1 MSSLELPISAVRDLQ
16 ALFVTRYTEVYTQIT
31 MAWTLVTPSSRGIGA
46 ALIRHLLR
54 TTPANIPVIAT
65 ARSDIDGTREKLL
78 SDLDISESQR
88 SRLDVR
94 QCDVLD
100 EASISDLAGYCNKRH
115 NDKSK
120 DKNAHLRL
128 GLMIPGMLIP
138 EKAPDKIEYDGALE
152 TLKLNLLVPMMLVK
166 YFAGMLPRKA
176 AKLEVTEGLPGPAV
190 LGLMS
195 ARVGSIS
202 DNQKGGWYSYR
213 ASKAG
218 VNQLAKSTDIFLRTS
233 SGKNAL
239 CVSLHPGTVKTG
251 LSERFWEST
260 PKEKLFSPEFAAER
274 LLGVCNGLG
283 EEGRGKCWDW
293 DAKAIPP

>member
-1 MSSLELPISAVRDLQ
+1 
-16 ALFVTRYTEVYTQIT
+16 
-31 MAWTLVTPSSRGIGA
+31 MAWTLITPSSRGIGSA
-46 ALIRHLLR
+46 FIRHLLKS
-54 TTPANIPVIAT
+54 TPASVPVVAT
-65 ARSDIDGTREKLL
+65 ARSDIDGTKEKLL
-78 SDLDISESQR
+78 SDLDVSESQR
-88 SRLDVR
+88 SRLDV
-94 QCDVLD
+94 QKCDVLS
-100 EASISDLAGYCNKRH
+100 ETSISDLAGYCKERYS
-115 NDKSK
+115 DKSK

-152 TLKLNLLVPMMLVK
+152 TLKLNLLAPTMLVK
-166 YFAGMLPRKA
+166 HFTGMLPRKA
-176 AKLEVTEGLPGPAV
+176 AKLDEIEGLPAPAV

-218 VNQLAKSTDIFLRTS
+218 VNQLAKSIDIFLRMNS
-233 SGKNAL
+233 AKNAL

-260 PKEKLFSPEFAAER
+260 PKEKLFSPDFAAER
-274 LLGVCNGLG
+274 LLGVCKGLG
-283 EEGRGKCWDW
+283 EDSRGRCWDW
-293 DAKAIPP
+293 DGKEIPP